1 MKFTERALRDLIR
14 ESIGKDR
21 IIKERPWSVEYE
33 FKLSGGIASDSEGK
47 GPDGFAIVMRS
58 SSGRTARVYVD
69 SYWNPQAGDVNGNS
83 LRIEMED
90 NQSTEGAKDFVT
102 STYVPIRFDDGKR
115 HSLTISNSPTANVL
129 CVSHGHLNEVPIVYL
144 AVENPFEEGEDLE
157 FEVETVGNGE
167 AEVTLKRHVNL

>member
-1 MKFTERALRDLIR
+1 MKFTKRALRALIR
-14 ESIGKDR
+14 EAIGKDR
-21 IIKERPWSVEYE
+21 ILKERPWTVEYE
-33 FKLSGGIASDSEGK
+33 FKLSGGIASDSEGE
-47 GPDGFAIVMRS
+47 GPDGFAIVMTS
-58 SSGRTARVYVD
+58 SSGRIVKVCVD

-83 LRIEMED
+83 IRIEMEGRD
-90 NQSTEGAKDFVT
+90 DFVA
-102 STYVPIRFDDGKR
+102 STYVPTRFDDGKR

-129 CVSHGHLNEVPIVYL
+129 CVSHSHLNEVPIVYL